1 MSSLNRERLYEE
13 GGRALT
19 RLQQQRSLQTERVL
33 DALGLQWRRSAWDR
47 VLPIAGF
54 VGAGALLGAAA
65 LLLLAPGV
73 VVRRVRFEP

>member
-1 MSSLNRERLYEE
+1 MSLLTRERLYEE

-19 RLQQQRSLQTERVL
+19 RLQQQRSLQAARVL
-33 DALGLQWRRSAWDR
+33 DALGLQQRRSGWERA
-47 VLPIAGF
+47 LPIAGF

-65 LLLLAPGV
+65 LLLLAPGM